1 MNLTAYGMGF
11 LNANDL
17 STFSI
22 VFMWLNPEPPMA
34 YYIIPFLTCFFVL
47 ELCMY
52 WIFFY
57 VQINGYIAQITQ
69 VFYDHQINS
78 LMMI

>member
-1 MNLTAYGMGF
+1 
-11 LNANDL
+11 
-17 STFSI
+17 
-22 VFMWLNPEPPMA
+22 MA
-34 YYIIPFLTCFFVL
+34 YCIIPFDVFFVL

-78 LMMI
+78 FDADLKYFQQHLR

>member
-22 VFMWLNPEPPMA
+22 VFMWLNPEPPIA

-57 VQINGYIAQITQ
+57 VQITQ
-69 VFYDHQINS
+69 VFYNHQINS